1 MAEKEQMRVFVV
13 EELVGRDGDG
23 GSAIVV
29 APNQNK
35 ALALLRAYTK
45 ENALRLERGLIFV
58 REISVTKAHVAI
70 DKLQR
75 IS

>member
-1 MAEKEQMRVFVV
+1 MA
-13 EELVGRDGDG
+13 EELVGRDRDG

-29 APNQNK
+29 APNKNK

-45 ENALRLERGLIFV
+45 ENALRLKRGLVVI
-58 REISVTKAHVAI
+58 REIPITKARVAI